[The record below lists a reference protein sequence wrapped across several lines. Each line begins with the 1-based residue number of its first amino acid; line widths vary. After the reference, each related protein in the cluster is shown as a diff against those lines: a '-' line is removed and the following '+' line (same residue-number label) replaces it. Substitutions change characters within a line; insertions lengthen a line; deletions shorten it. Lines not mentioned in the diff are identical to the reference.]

1 MVRLPST
8 RARNCDHCGDSIT
21 LVRRPSSRT
30 RNAEP
35 GAGTPGPADFTS
47 TKLVPGANPRTMS
60 SGRFGP
66 VRVAE
71 YPPPCRCSRPVIE
84 DHLAHR
90 QWRRAERG
98 VQRPAATV
106 RQHSAVYKMDEPR
119 KLPDPSVGADVP
131 EIRAESIR
139 LSGRLVDA
147 ATPRWL
153 VRRVL
158 AAIGREDCIHHGFQ
172 AWCCCLPVE
181 IPLGGAPQSWRA
193 RGRLPLAARIPLST
207 KKPRHDAAWESWRV
221 IPRIR

>member
-60 SGRFGP
+60 SRRFGP

-153 VRRVL
+153 VRRAF
-158 AAIGREDCIHHGFQ
+158 AAIGREDCIHHQRSGVVLLL
-172 AWCCCLPVE
+172 A
-181 IPLGGAPQSWRA
+181 
-193 RGRLPLAARIPLST
+193 GRNTPWGRSTILAGKRPAAARREDSLVDE
-207 KKPRHDAAWESWRV
+207 DASA
-221 IPRIR
+221 